1 MVNESRFQT
10 VIQGIRDDPQKFIYK
25 QFASGGAFENCPV
38 TRGDLDCIP
47 ILMRLLVRERLFLTI
62 TVWKSDEFGY
72 SMEAYR
78 AYNRW
83 RKAEMWE
90 RNFTAPPIYTNVDD
104 QPEFMPAYAMED
116 AGWAWSHYKT
126 AIPARNHLPE
136 HAWFFPGGLAEAL
149 YGTSWLEYVS
159 NVPSET
165 KEEINE

>member
-1 MVNESRFQT
+1 MMNESRFQT
-10 VIQGIRDDPQKFIYK
+10 VIQSIRDDPQKFIYE
-25 QFASGGAFENCPV
+25 QFAQGGVFENCPV

-47 ILMRLLVRERLFLTI
+47 IIMRLLVHERLFLTI

-78 AYNRW
+78 AYISW
-83 RKAEMWE
+83 RKPEIWE
-90 RNFTAPPIYTNVDD
+90 CNFTPQPIYTDVDD

-116 AGWAWSHYKT
+116 AGWAWRHYKT
-126 AIPARNHLPE
+126 VIPARNHLPE

-149 YGTSWLEYVS
+149 DGTDWLDYVS

-165 KEEINE
+165 KEK